1 MTPEEVIAKVKA
13 RAKANFKTGLNC
25 AESVFEAVL
34 SQIDTG
40 LPPETLCLMTGF
52 GGGGGLFG
60 DTCGA
65 LVGAMAALGAVY
77 GRREVPTD
85 AKAATEE
92 LYGTPGL
99 YRLFNRLPNE
109 FKQRFGSTQCR
120 LLTSQW
126 RKTWLCKEHLQ
137 FCRNLVI
144 ERRRAGRGDGGSQGP
159 GPLGLIAFRPSAS
172 LIWVDKGVSLR

>member
-40 LPPETLCLMTGF
+40 LPHEIMCVMTGF
-52 GGGGGLFG
+52 GGGGGHFG

-85 AKAATEE
+85 ARAAREE
-92 LYGTPGL
+92 LHGTPGL

-126 RKTWLCKEHLQ
+126 RKTWLCKDHIL
-137 FCRNLVI
+137 FFRNLVI
-144 ERRRAGRGDGGSQGP
+144 ESAGLAAEMAFPKDLARWGSLPFGIQHP
-159 GPLGLIAFRPSAS
+159 
-172 LIWVDKGVSLR
+172 